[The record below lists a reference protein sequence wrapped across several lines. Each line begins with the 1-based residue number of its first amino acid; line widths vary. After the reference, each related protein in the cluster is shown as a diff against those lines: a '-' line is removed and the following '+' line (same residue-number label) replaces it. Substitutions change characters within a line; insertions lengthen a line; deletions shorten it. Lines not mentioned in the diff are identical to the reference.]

1 MARPRKTT
9 KFAEYLGSLNVADLK
24 LLKTEI
30 TSEIRVREREA
41 IKAKN
46 EAEALKIRDKIRIGS
61 QITFEQRGSEGTPL
75 KAEVIGIF
83 TDKVQVEVEGR
94 KRSIALTRVTSVK

>member
-9 KFAEYLGSLNVADLK
+9 KFADYLDSLDVADLK
-24 LLKTEI
+24 VLKTEA
-30 TSEIRVREREA
+30 TSEIRVRERDA

-61 QITFEQRGSEGTPL
+61 KITFEQRGSAGGEL
-75 KAEVIGIF
+75 AAEVIGIF

-94 KRSIALTRVTSVK
+94 KRSIALTRIKTVK